1 MPTKANRRLESIH
14 KEIQDLLNGI
24 IGRRKKAME
33 EGEPA
38 KDDVLGILLES
49 NFREAK
55 LMETQNVG
63 GKKQYAL
70 SFLEMVEECKL
81 FYNAGQETTAV
92 LLVWTMILLGKHQD
106 WQAQARE
113 EVLATFGHNQPD
125 FDGLN
130 NRLKIV
136 SSIPSFCSYISVRVK
151 HLITLE

>member
-1 MPTKANRRLESIH
+1 
-14 KEIQDLLNGI
+14 
-24 IGRRKKAME
+24 ME
-33 EGEPA
+33 VGEAA

-113 EVLATFGHNQPD
+113 EVLATFGKNKPD

-136 SSIPSFCSYISVRVK
+136 SILNPA
-151 HLITLE
+151 TTEAT